1 MSGKVEKILV
11 SGDVEGNFDQL
22 FKRVSNVN
30 KKSGPFSMLL
40 CVGNFFGQDNSQWLP
55 YKRGDS
61 KVPVPT
67 YILGPSSADLA
78 SNYPDLKGCELCE
91 NVIYLGPSGIYPSS
105 TGLKMMYLSGMEA
118 AGSVKDASTFTFDA
132 ISSLETQATN
142 KPAIDILIT
151 SQWPSAVCN
160 YAKKPDGCDPE
171 SSGSSMISRL
181 AFKVRPRYHF
191 AGTVGAY
198 YERLPYRNHKV
209 LHEGARPVTRF
220 IGLAKLGNPGK
231 QKWLYA
237 FNITPMKA
245 CEPTE
250 LVRQPSDA
258 TECPY
263 TDSNVARP
271 PKQGS
276 GKSGGGT
283 QFFYDMNAKTG
294 DDRGQ
299 KRKGGGDGGERKRLP
314 PKPTGPC
321 WFCLASPEVEKH
333 LVVSVGNHAYL
344 ALAKG
349 GLVSEHLLIL
359 PITHFQST
367 PDLDDDC
374 RQEIEKYKVA
384 LKAMFKKKEKRTVF
398 FERNY
403 RSQHLQVQVVPVP
416 AEAALHLMEM
426 FTDMAESN
434 TIELDEIPKLSDIS
448 QIAPPGTPYFYAEL
462 PTGEKLYHRVK
473 KNFPLQ
479 FGREVLASPPILNV
493 TERIDW
499 RECKSSKEEETRLR
513 DRIREDFRPYDF
525 TLEDDDDD

>member
-1 MSGKVEKILV
+1 MPIAQPSEYLV
-11 SGDVEGNFDQL
+11 SGDVDGNFNQL
-22 FKRVSNVN
+22 FKRVANVN
-30 KKSGPFSMLL
+30 SKNGPFSMLL

-55 YKRGDS
+55 YKRGEA

-67 YILGPSSADLA
+67 FILGPSSEDST
-78 SNYPDLKGCELCE
+78 SNYPDMKGCEMCE
-91 NVIYLGPSGIYPSS
+91 NVIYLGPNGIYPSS
-105 TGLKMMYLSGMEA
+105 SGLKMVYLSGKEA
-118 AGSVKDASTFTFDA
+118 AGHGKSASTFTFDDIA
-132 ISSLETQATN
+132 SLETQATA
-142 KPAIDILIT
+142 KPAIDILLT
-151 SQWPSAVCN
+151 SQWPNVVCN
-160 YAKKPDGCDPE
+160 YAKKPEGCDPQ

-181 AFKVRPRYHF
+181 AFKLRPRYHF
-191 AGTVGAY
+191 CGTEGTY

-209 LHEGARPVTRF
+209 LLEPTRHVTRF
-220 IGLAKLGNPGK
+220 IGLAKVGNPEK

-237 FNITPMKA
+237 FNITPMSK

-250 LVRQPSDA
+250 LVKQPPDV
-258 TECPY
+258 TECPFS
-263 TDSNVARP
+263 DSNIAHP
-271 PKQGS
+271 PKQRS
-276 GKSGGGT
+276 GKDTRGA
-283 QFFYDMNAKTG
+283 QFFYDMNAKMG
-294 DDRGQ
+294 DERGQ
-299 KRKGGGDGGERKRLP
+299 KRKGGGEGGERKRLP

-333 LVVSVGNHAYL
+333 LVVSVGDHTYL

-374 RQEIEKYKVA
+374 LQEIEKFKKA
-384 LKAMFKKKEKRTVF
+384 LKAMFKKKGKRAVF

-403 RSQHLQVQVVPVP
+403 RSQHLQIQVVPVSN
-416 AEAALHLMEM
+416 EAALHLMET
-426 FTDMAESN
+426 FTNTAESCS
-434 TIELDEIPKLSDIS
+434 IELDEIPKLSNIS
-448 QIAPPGTPYFYAEL
+448 QIAPPGTPYFYVEL

-499 RECKSSKEEETRLR
+499 RECKMSKEEETDLR
-513 DRIREDFRPYDF
+513 DRIREDFQPYDF
-525 TLEDDDDD
+525 TLEDDD